1 MADSIELNDFD
12 FGFSSVSERDITTPV
27 LEQMS
32 NDKAEKMY
40 KLIMPLLR
48 NLEKDSDK
56 NPYIHWPN
64 RKEKIQEFI
73 KKLDAVLYEN

>member
-12 FGFSSVSERDITTPV
+12 FGFTSVSEQDITAPV
-27 LEQMS
+27 IEQVS

-40 KLIMPLLR
+40 KLIMPLLK

-64 RKEKIQEFI
+64 RKEKIREFI
-73 KKLDAVLYEN
+73 KKLDAVLHEN